1 MDNFDL
7 KKYLTEGRLLKE
19 NVSPEKLWPE
29 WAKGEKEVGNDTVL
43 DDEGNI
49 IDFSSAEGET
59 EEVFMKYV
67 KAVQGLGAE
76 NDSPELRDDIARA
89 VSAIR
94 YGGGDF
100 EDYEF
105 DVLTTDQFTKIQDII

>member
-7 KKYLTEGRLLKE
+7 KKYLAEGRLFEEDNLKDY
-19 NVSPEKLWPE
+19 WPE
-29 WAKGEKEVGNDTVL
+29 WAAGEVEVGNDSV
-43 DDEGNI
+43 
-49 IDFSSAEGET
+49 IDAGGVDADFKNVPLEAMNT
-59 EEVFMKYV
+59 FKDYV
-67 KAVQGLGAE
+67 KAVKTLKA
-76 NDSPELRDDIARA
+76 SSKELRDDIARA

-105 DVLTTDQFTKIQDII
+105 DVLTSDQFDKIK

>member
-7 KKYLTEGRLLKE
+7 KKYLTEGRLLKK

-29 WAKGEKEVGNDTVL
+29 WAAGEVEVGNDSV
-43 DDEGNI
+43 
-49 IDFSSAEGET
+49 IDAGGVDADFKNVPLEAMNT
-59 EEVFMKYV
+59 FKDYV
-67 KAVQGLGAE
+67 KAVKTLKA
-76 NDSPELRDDIARA
+76 SSKELRDDIARA

-105 DVLTTDQFTKIQDII
+105 DVLTSDQFDKIK